1 MGGELIEM
9 NMFTYVE
16 GSAPTPPSKAELTR
30 ERILQAAL
38 TLFRTNGYENTTL
51 RQIAAESGSSLGLAY
66 RYFRCK
72 EEFVLAFYEA
82 LAAEFIQQIPNLPQG
97 KIAQRFTAAFR
108 LKLSLVEPH
117 NELIGVLLS
126 SALNPNSR
134 VAVLG
139 KASVGIR
146 VRMQSAFSRL
156 VNESEDAPDA
166 STAGAL
172 AKLLY
177 ILHLAL
183 LYFRVNDRTPGGLA
197 TRELLSWIESALSYL
212 PTSYRLPFISDA
224 LLKLSETLDT
234 VFGGATDEHPAQ

>member
-1 MGGELIEM
+1 M
-9 NMFTYVE
+9 NMFTLLE
-16 GSAPTPPSKAELTR
+16 GEPPTPPSKAALTR
-30 ERILQAAL
+30 ERILQTAL

-66 RYFRCK
+66 RYFSCK
-72 EEFVLAFYEA
+72 EEFVLAFYES
-82 LAAEFIQQIPNLPQG
+82 LAAEFIQQIPLLPQG
-97 KIAQRFTAAFR
+97 KIAERFAAAFR
-108 LKLSLVEPH
+108 LKLALVEPH

-139 KASVGIR
+139 KASADIR
-146 VRMQSAFSRL
+146 LRMQSAFSRL
-156 VNESEDAPDA
+156 VNESDDVPDA
-166 STAGAL
+166 ATAAAL

-177 ILHLAL
+177 IVHLAL
-183 LYFRVNDRTPGGLA
+183 LYFRVNDRTPGGRA
-197 TRELLSWIESALSYL
+197 TSELLAWIKSALSYF

-234 VFGGATDEHPAQ
+234 VFGGATDEHPA